1 MNWRTD
7 RGGCRIL
14 EIDNVTHT
22 IQRRPGILD
31 WELTSIR
38 WEDSRY
44 GVQPEMIDHNWFKT
58 LRDAKNYVEKKV
70 KKTELNRNL
79 SV

>member
-22 IQRRPGILD
+22 IQRRSGILD
-31 WELTSIR
+31 WELTSYSGG
-38 WEDSRY
+38 W
-44 GVQPEMIDHNWFKT
+44 GVESKLIEHNWFKA
-58 LRDAKNYVEKKV
+58 LKDAKIYVEKKV
-70 KKTELNRNL
+70 KKTELNGN
-79 SV
+79 SGV